1 MRASPAFQCEL
12 SRFGLWRA
20 AVATVASASLVV
32 LLVWLSTRSEP
43 TSAFGLA
50 AWVGSTFA
58 VPALAASL
66 MQLPAVTLRWDGQ
79 LWWLARVGRSPRAA
93 AAAQADAVAG
103 AVDVALDFG
112 GWMLLR
118 FRPVAAAGRRRVP
131 RWLPAQRSGLEAQ
144 WHALRC
150 AVYSP
155 RPAPARDAAGQ
166 S

>member
-1 MRASPAFQCEL
+1 MRASAAFQCEL
-12 SRFGLWRA
+12 NRFGVWRA
-20 AVATVASASLVV
+20 AVATVAGAGVV
-32 LLVWLSTRSEP
+32 LLLVWLSTRSEA
-43 TSAFGLA
+43 TSPFGLA
-50 AWVGSTFA
+50 AWSGTIFA

-66 MQLPAVTLRWDGQ
+66 MHQPALTLRWDGQ
-79 LWWLARVGRSPRAA
+79 HWWLARLGRSPRAG
-93 AAAQADAVAG
+93 AAAQADPIAG
-103 AVDVALDFG
+103 EVDVALDFG

-155 RPAPARDAAGQ
+155 RPAPARDPAGQ